1 MKRKVVISLFAMFL
15 TVPVCIPA
23 SAEEAI
29 EQASIVADAEVEIDA
44 LTEGE
49 TSGQCGS
56 FAYWE
61 MRSDGTL
68 RITGEGDMN
77 DYSWE
82 GNMAIYNVNKDDI
95 AVRVLGKIAKGPQGI
110 ETGYKRIDEI
120 TGGLMGGQL
129 YVIGSRPAM
138 GKTALALN
146 IAEHLAIKQD
156 KKVIFYSLEMSAE
169 KLVERLLQIEAKIT
183 TEEFKN
189 PDDNAFTC
197 LYESVYRICVC
208 KSNLVIDDTICVDF
222 EDKFKNRD
230 KNELKDAD
238 VIIVDYL
245 QLITTSHNAD
255 FQTRREEVEHII
267 RLLKYIASELDIPVI
282 VLSQCSRAVEQRP
295 DHRPILSDLR
305 ETGIIEE
312 CADVVMF
319 LYRDEYYNRD
329 SEYDGIA
336 EIIIAKNNSGYTG
349 FASLAFIREYLI
361 FANIEDANV

>member
-1 MKRKVVISLFAMFL
+1 
-15 TVPVCIPA
+15 
-23 SAEEAI
+23 
-29 EQASIVADAEVEIDA
+29 
-44 LTEGE
+44 
-49 TSGQCGS
+49 
-56 FAYWE
+56 
-61 MRSDGTL
+61 
-68 RITGEGDMN
+68 
-77 DYSWE
+77 
-82 GNMAIYNVNKDDI
+82 MAIYNVNKDDI

-110 ETGYKRIDEI
+110 KTGYKRLDEI

-189 PDDNAFTC
+189 PDDNTFTC
-197 LYESVYRICVC
+197 LYESVDRIC

-245 QLITTSHNAD
+245 QLITTSHNED

-319 LYRDEYYNRD
+319 LYRDEYYNCD
-329 SEYDGIA
+329 SADKGIA

-349 FASLAFIREYLI
+349 FETLAFVREYLI
-361 FANIEDANV
+361 FANIESVYA